1 VTPLSD
7 EALQAL
13 MRKDP
18 AAGWRAFI
26 DQYTPLLV
34 GLLRRA
40 GLVDRDEVMEVYVAI
55 CEQLSARDFER
66 LKSQSTA
73 RGSIGGWLAVVARHA
88 VVDWLRSRKGRRRL
102 FQALQDLPPA
112 DQRVFEL
119 YYWDEHTPSEIAELL
134 TQETGERMSLAP
146 VFDAL
151 ERINGVLNDRHRAEL
166 CALAVRSK
174 APVPLEELDDGR
186 RIVHGGAD
194 PEAAARVAQLNA
206 SFERALATLPAE
218 DAAIV
223 RLKYAEG
230 LSNQDVERVLDIERL
245 SSARLQDILAR
256 LRAALAAAGFD
267 RLDETASGAVF
278 FEEKPS

>member
-7 EALQAL
+7 EALRAL
-13 MRKDP
+13 MRKDA

-34 GLLRRA
+34 GLIRRA
-40 GLVDRDEVMEVYVAI
+40 GLIDRDEVMEVYVAI
-55 CEQLSARDFER
+55 CEQLSARGFER
-66 LKSQSTA
+66 LKSQDAA

-88 VVDWLRSRKGRRRL
+88 VVDWVRSRKGRRRL
-102 FQALQDLPPA
+102 FQALQDLSRA

-119 YYWDEHTPSEIAELL
+119 YYWDERTPSEIAELL
-134 TQETGERMSLAP
+134 AQETGEPSSLA
-146 VFDAL
+146 VVLGAL
-151 ERINGVLNDRHRAEL
+151 ERVDGALTGRHRAEL

-174 APVPLEELDDGR
+174 VPRALEDLEEGS
-186 RIVHGGAD
+186 RIIDGGAD

-206 SFERALATLPAE
+206 SFERALAALPAE

-230 LSNQDVERVLDIERL
+230 LSNQDVERALGVERL
-245 SSARLQDILAR
+245 SAARLQGILGR
-256 LRAALAAAGFD
+256 LRDLLADAGFD
-267 RLDETASGAVF
+267 RLDETSSGARF
-278 FEEKPS
+278 FERRPS